1 MPEVIYLI
9 LQYRDLAVMIV
20 DPLPPQ
26 TSATEAEF
34 PSDAACRFLS
44 ISWKSSPSYA
54 ARAIR

>member
-20 DPLPPQ
+20 GGELYPKPPQ

-44 ISWKSSPSYA
+44 IFMEIFSLVCC
-54 ARAIR
+54 